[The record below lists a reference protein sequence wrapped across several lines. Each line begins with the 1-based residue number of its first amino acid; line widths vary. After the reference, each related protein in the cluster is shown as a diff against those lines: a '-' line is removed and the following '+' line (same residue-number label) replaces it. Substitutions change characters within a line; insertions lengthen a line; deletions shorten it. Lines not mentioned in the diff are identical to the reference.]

1 VIDEPKPVSNPLPLT
16 WTKYSN
22 DWLM

>member
-16 WTKYSN
+16 WTKYWN
-22 DWLM
+22 DSLT